1 MQTKIIGVLN
11 HKGTKQRFPK
21 ERIEKIIRVILGF
34 DIRLEIVPIDTPTIE
49 EGDSSNE

>member
-1 MQTKIIGVLN
+1 MNTKIIGVLN

-21 ERIEKIIRVILGF
+21 KRIEDLIRHIIGF

-49 EGDSSNE
+49 EEDLK